1 MYELA
6 TIHRYKA
13 LLISFTLLSFLTLW
27 ISCFNPF
34 APNLGDISSNLDV
47 FLTAQETPD
56 EVLLNFQFSYTLK
69 DSLVYRDV
77 LDEAFIFVY
86 RDLDS
91 DAFISWGKEED
102 VTATVGLFNSFTV
115 INLVWNSTNFTTYS
129 LDSTTAEISK
139 GFILS
144 LGPEIRITGEALFNF
159 KKNIENNIWKITRW
173 VDKSIFNYEKF

>member
-1 MYELA
+1 MYQL
-6 TIHRYKA
+6 TSIFRHKGLMSFFA
-13 LLISFTLLSFLTLW
+13 LFNFIILW
-27 ISCFNPF
+27 VSCFNPF
-34 APNLGDISSNLDV
+34 APNLADISSNLDV

-56 EVLLNFQFSYTLK
+56 EVLLNFQFAYTLK

-77 LDEAFIFVY
+77 LDDDFIFVY

-91 DAFISWGKEED
+91 DVFISWGKEED

-115 INLVWNSTNFTTYS
+115 INLVWNSTNFVSYS

-173 VDKSIFNYEKF
+173 VDKSII

>member
-1 MYELA
+1 MYQL
-6 TIHRYKA
+6 TSIFRHKGLLTFFA
-13 LLISFTLLSFLTLW
+13 LFNFIILW
-27 ISCFNPF
+27 VSCFNPF
-34 APNLGDISSNLDV
+34 APKLGDISSNLDV

-56 EVLLNFQFSYTLK
+56 EVLLNFQFAYTLK

-77 LDEAFIFVY
+77 LDDDFIFVY

-91 DAFISWGKEED
+91 DVFISWGKEED

-115 INLVWNSTNFTTYS
+115 INLVWNSTNFVTYS
-129 LDSTTAEISK
+129 NDSTTAEISK

-173 VDKSIFNYEKF
+173 VDKSII

>member
-1 MYELA
+1 MYPFRPVYRTKRLL
-6 TIHRYKA
+6 TSFA
-13 LLISFTLLSFLTLW
+13 LLNLIILW
-27 ISCFNPF
+27 VTCFNPF

-47 FLTAQETPD
+47 FLTAQQTPD
-56 EVLLNFQFSYTLK
+56 EVLLNFQFAYTLK

-77 LDEAFIFVY
+77 LDDDFIFVY
-86 RDLDS
+86 RDLDN
-91 DAFISWGKEED
+91 DVFISWGKEDD

-115 INLVWNSTNFTTYS
+115 INLVWNSTNYISYS

-173 VDKSIFNYEKF
+173 VDKSII